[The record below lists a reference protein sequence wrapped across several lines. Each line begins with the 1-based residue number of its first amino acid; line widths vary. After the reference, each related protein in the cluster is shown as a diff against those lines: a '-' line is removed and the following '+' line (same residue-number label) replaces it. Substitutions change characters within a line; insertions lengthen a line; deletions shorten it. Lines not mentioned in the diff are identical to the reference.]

1 MQEDTKV
8 NNLRGSEWHKWDL
21 HIHTAS
27 SYDSPYRGDDA
38 DELLCATLHDNNISA
53 VAITDHFKIDADRI
67 SHLRSLASDI
77 VFFPGV
83 ELRTDK
89 GADNLHLIIV
99 FSNEIDLSTLSMDF
113 EAIMLRT
120 NAKSNSSPETIYWT
134 FEDIVS
140 FAKSHD
146 GLITIHAGK
155 KTNGIDKEI
164 SNALPVK
171 EAIKADIA
179 ENIDFFEIGKKTDI
193 NDYYKWVFKEV
204 EEKPLIMCSD
214 CHDPRKYTSK
224 ENLWIKANLTFEGLK
239 QCRYQP
245 TERVYIGSIPPAL
258 DRANKNGKS
267 NIQRISVHKNENPK
281 NVDINWFDFELP
293 LNSGLVAIIG
303 NKGSG
308 KSALSDIIGHL
319 CKCNTMENASFLNE
333 TRFRKPPKNFAEDYI
348 ATIQWGDSHVESI
361 SLSESN
367 YNTTIEDAQYLPQ
380 KYIEEVC
387 NDIGN
392 EFQREI
398 DRVIFSYVDRTER
411 GTATNLEELVFNKS
425 KAISLSMQKLNIEI
439 NDINDTL
446 IKLEE
451 KKTSQYRIH
460 ISDSLKKLKDTLER
474 HENTKPQ
481 EIKKPEPKEDKSD
494 YQDKLKTLNSS
505 IENLESKI
513 EEYRNNLTQI
523 NIVIDEANQLIAK
536 LDLLESNVKET
547 ELLLKDFIKKY
558 TLDVDES
565 GITLVTPKETIQQ
578 YILKLSNDKIVFQK
592 SLNGSDTEDG
602 LLAKLE
608 KEKEKKN
615 SLISTTD
622 SEEKQYQKYLSDLDE
637 WEKQRKLIIGTKT
650 TEDTLTYFQNEADYI
665 ENELDT
671 IYEGTKS
678 RRDEKIRELYL
689 QKSNLVSVYHEIYA
703 PVEVEIKKLLGELE
717 ESIEFAAEI
726 QLEQSDFAETAL
738 SLINQK
744 YAGLFKGKSEA
755 YNKMNQLLR
764 RTEFDNVDSV
774 IDFIHDVLVVVDE
787 DLDNSTK
794 KVPDKKALYN
804 LLCCLDYIGVSFK
817 LKMGERDLEELS
829 PGERGI
835 VLLVFYLALSQNN
848 IPIIID
854 QPEDNLDNQSV
865 YSKLVPCICEAK
877 KKRQVIIVS
886 HNPNIAIACDA
897 EQIVYCH
904 MDKNTHTITYEAG
917 AIENSIVKG
926 HVVDVLE
933 GTMPAF
939 NLRQKKYTQK

>member
-1 MQEDTKV
+1 M

-67 SHLRSLASDI
+67 SHLRSLAPDI

-120 NAKSNSSPETIYWT
+120 NAKSNSSPETIY
-134 FEDIVS
+134 
-140 FAKSHD
+140 
-146 GLITIHAGK
+146 
-155 KTNGIDKEI
+155 
-164 SNALPVK
+164 
-171 EAIKADIA
+171 
-179 ENIDFFEIGKKTDI
+179 
-193 NDYYKWVFKEV
+193 
-204 EEKPLIMCSD
+204 
-214 CHDPRKYTSK
+214 
-224 ENLWIKANLTFEGLK
+224 
-239 QCRYQP
+239 
-245 TERVYIGSIPPAL
+245 
-258 DRANKNGKS
+258 
-267 NIQRISVHKNENPK
+267 
-281 NVDINWFDFELP
+281 
-293 LNSGLVAIIG
+293 
-303 NKGSG
+303 
-308 KSALSDIIGHL
+308 
-319 CKCNTMENASFLNE
+319 
-333 TRFRKPPKNFAEDYI
+333 
-348 ATIQWGDSHVESI
+348 
-361 SLSESN
+361 
-367 YNTTIEDAQYLPQ
+367 
-380 KYIEEVC
+380 
-387 NDIGN
+387 
-392 EFQREI
+392 
-398 DRVIFSYVDRTER
+398 
-411 GTATNLEELVFNKS
+411 
-425 KAISLSMQKLNIEI
+425 
-439 NDINDTL
+439 
-446 IKLEE
+446 
-451 KKTSQYRIH
+451 
-460 ISDSLKKLKDTLER
+460 
-474 HENTKPQ
+474 
-481 EIKKPEPKEDKSD
+481 
-494 YQDKLKTLNSS
+494 
-505 IENLESKI
+505 
-513 EEYRNNLTQI
+513 
-523 NIVIDEANQLIAK
+523 
-536 LDLLESNVKET
+536 
-547 ELLLKDFIKKY
+547 
-558 TLDVDES
+558 
-565 GITLVTPKETIQQ
+565 
-578 YILKLSNDKIVFQK
+578 
-592 SLNGSDTEDG
+592 
-602 LLAKLE
+602 
-608 KEKEKKN
+608 
-615 SLISTTD
+615 
-622 SEEKQYQKYLSDLDE
+622 
-637 WEKQRKLIIGTKT
+637 
-650 TEDTLTYFQNEADYI
+650 
-665 ENELDT
+665 
-671 IYEGTKS
+671 
-678 RRDEKIRELYL
+678 EKIRELYL

-703 PVEVEIKKLLGELE
+703 PVEIEIKKLLGELE

-939 NLRQKKYTQK
+939 NLRQRKYTQK

>member
-1 MQEDTKV
+1 M

-67 SHLRSLASDI
+67 SHLRSLAPDI

-281 NVDINWFDFELP
+281 NVDIDWFDFELP

-451 KKTSQYRIH
+451 KKTTQYRIH

-481 EIKKPEPKEDKSD
+481 EIKKPEPKE
-494 YQDKLKTLNSS
+494 
-505 IENLESKI
+505 
-513 EEYRNNLTQI
+513 
-523 NIVIDEANQLIAK
+523 
-536 LDLLESNVKET
+536 
-547 ELLLKDFIKKY
+547 
-558 TLDVDES
+558 
-565 GITLVTPKETIQQ
+565 
-578 YILKLSNDKIVFQK
+578 
-592 SLNGSDTEDG
+592 
-602 LLAKLE
+602 
-608 KEKEKKN
+608 
-615 SLISTTD
+615 
-622 SEEKQYQKYLSDLDE
+622 
-637 WEKQRKLIIGTKT
+637 
-650 TEDTLTYFQNEADYI
+650 
-665 ENELDT
+665 
-671 IYEGTKS
+671 
-678 RRDEKIRELYL
+678 
-689 QKSNLVSVYHEIYA
+689 
-703 PVEVEIKKLLGELE
+703 
-717 ESIEFAAEI
+717 
-726 QLEQSDFAETAL
+726 SDFAETAL

-939 NLRQKKYTQK
+939 NLRQRKYTQK

>member
-1 MQEDTKV
+1 MLTK
-8 NNLRGSEWHKWDL
+8 
-21 HIHTAS
+21 A
-27 SYDSPYRGDDA
+27 A
-38 DELLCATLHDNNISA
+38 
-53 VAITDHFKIDADRI
+53 
-67 SHLRSLASDI
+67 
-77 VFFPGV
+77 
-83 ELRTDK
+83 
-89 GADNLHLIIV
+89 
-99 FSNEIDLSTLSMDF
+99 
-113 EAIMLRT
+113 
-120 NAKSNSSPETIYWT
+120 
-134 FEDIVS
+134 
-140 FAKSHD
+140 
-146 GLITIHAGK
+146 
-155 KTNGIDKEI
+155 
-164 SNALPVK
+164 
-171 EAIKADIA
+171 
-179 ENIDFFEIGKKTDI
+179 
-193 NDYYKWVFKEV
+193 
-204 EEKPLIMCSD
+204 
-214 CHDPRKYTSK
+214 
-224 ENLWIKANLTFEGLK
+224 
-239 QCRYQP
+239 
-245 TERVYIGSIPPAL
+245 
-258 DRANKNGKS
+258 
-267 NIQRISVHKNENPK
+267 
-281 NVDINWFDFELP
+281 
-293 LNSGLVAIIG
+293 
-303 NKGSG
+303 
-308 KSALSDIIGHL
+308 
-319 CKCNTMENASFLNE
+319 
-333 TRFRKPPKNFAEDYI
+333 
-348 ATIQWGDSHVESI
+348 
-361 SLSESN
+361 
-367 YNTTIEDAQYLPQ
+367 
-380 KYIEEVC
+380 
-387 NDIGN
+387 
-392 EFQREI
+392 
-398 DRVIFSYVDRTER
+398 
-411 GTATNLEELVFNKS
+411 
-425 KAISLSMQKLNIEI
+425 
-439 NDINDTL
+439 
-446 IKLEE
+446 
-451 KKTSQYRIH
+451 
-460 ISDSLKKLKDTLER
+460 
-474 HENTKPQ
+474 
-481 EIKKPEPKEDKSD
+481 
-494 YQDKLKTLNSS
+494 
-505 IENLESKI
+505 
-513 EEYRNNLTQI
+513 
-523 NIVIDEANQLIAK
+523 
-536 LDLLESNVKET
+536 
-547 ELLLKDFIKKY
+547 
-558 TLDVDES
+558 
-565 GITLVTPKETIQQ
+565 PKETIQQ

-764 RTEFDNVDSV
+764 KTEFDNVDSV

-917 AIENSIVKG
+917 AIEDAIVKG